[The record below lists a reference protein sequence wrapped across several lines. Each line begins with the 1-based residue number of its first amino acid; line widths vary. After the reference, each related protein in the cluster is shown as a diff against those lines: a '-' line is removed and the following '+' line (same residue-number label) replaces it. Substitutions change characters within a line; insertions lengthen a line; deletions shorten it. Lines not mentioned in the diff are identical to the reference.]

1 MTDPRRRLVAA
12 AITPA
17 QQDPTG
23 PSRPAEVIHAAIDAA
38 DTVQRNHAHGAY
50 DTLAPADADGR
61 ARYAA
66 GVADALTWV
75 LGHHPV
81 AELAALIGGDV

>member
-1 MTDPRRRLVAA
+1 MTDTRLRLVDA

-23 PSRPAEVIHAAIDAA
+23 PSRPAEVIHGVIAAAN
-38 DTVQRNHAHGAY
+38 TVQRNHAHGAY
-50 DTLAPADADGR
+50 DTLGPAADRR

-66 GVADALTWV
+66 GVAAALTWA
-75 LGHHPV
+75 LGHHPGV
-81 AELAALIGGDV
+81 ELAALIGGDA

>member
-1 MTDPRRRLVAA
+1 VTDARLRLVAA

-23 PSRPAEVIHAAIDAA
+23 TFRPAEVIAAVIAA
-38 DTVQRNHAHGAY
+38 ANTVQHNHAHGAY
-50 DTLAPADADGR
+50 DTLGPAADGR
-61 ARYAA
+61 VRYAA
-66 GVADALTWV
+66 GVADALAWV
-75 LGHHPV
+75 LGNHPS